1 MTNTAVKEV
10 ATEQPAD
17 KRQLVTVEQYKSEV
31 LPPDKAAAV
40 FRSLPAHLRPE
51 VFERNLAIALM
62 QNPDLMGFHPSLVY
76 REVTKAAALGLLLD
90 PQLGEAY
97 LVVAYNGKT
106 KRKEPQLRIGYKG
119 MCKLARQSGNV
130 STVYAREVCQ
140 NDRVDVNLG
149 YPPELKITPA
159 DLFGDRGP
167 PVGYVALISFKD
179 NTFDFEAMSVAECR
193 KIRDRSDGWKAYKED
208 KIRSTPW
215 STDESEMS
223 KKTVLRRLMKRQE
236 LSPEMRQAI
245 EIEDRAEFPDM
256 GDRTLIDQP
265 KTATRTLSAKLDAL
279 AETTSPPTAD
289 EQPQSAGVSP
299 ALADA
304 ADAQITADAPTP
316 GVDTAPGAELLNLTE
331 LVADLKTKTSLAEVD
346 QWHREDLVERS
357 IEALSDADRRLF
369 DREHETFTGSLA
381 KPRK

>member
-40 FRSLPAHLRPE
+40 FRASPAPLRPE

-279 AETTSPPTAD
+279 AERS
-289 EQPQSAGVSP
+289 E
-299 ALADA
+299 
-304 ADAQITADAPTP
+304 
-316 GVDTAPGAELLNLTE
+316 
-331 LVADLKTKTSLAEVD
+331 
-346 QWHREDLVERS
+346 ER
-357 IEALSDADRRLF
+357 RV
-369 DREHETFTGSLA
+369 
-381 KPRK
+381 